1 MQWTAGYNGG
11 GGVGRGI
18 PTWEPRKLTGK
29 RECDGP
35 WALYFL
41 FPNNLELS
49 GMRKV
54 PSLWAHGRPFLSGSP
69 SNFSRS
75 SLLTPATMPQQ
86 LPLFLETSMTLPLFW
101 PSYLTSFSVSL
112 FSTLPYSVPGCLE
125 HWPVPVPPLPCP
137 HCQANLLALAT
148 AQGSSG

>member
-86 LPLFLETSMTLPLFW
+86 LPLFLETSMTLPLSG
-101 PSYLTSFSVSL
+101 PPTSPVSL
-112 FSTLPYSVPGCLE
+112 SPSSPLFLTLS
-125 HWPVPVPPLPCP
+125 
-137 HCQANLLALAT
+137 
-148 AQGSSG
+148 QGA